1 MSKKDNKKTNKII
14 GNKKIII
21 LATLLFVFLLVVGI
35 IITINYVN
43 VKEEKEKINNRKD
56 YENAIEE
63 VKNEFYEQG
72 EIVPNRYNM
81 FERMYEGNVDT
92 SKVYPD
98 IYNLVEIVIPDIQKR
113 FKGKSNNEIENFY
126 KDNKERIEKSLG
138 IVNKDDYIKFVN
150 YIKDLELGTYK
161 DSSFDE
167 INYRELEKAD
177 QIPLEIVYTKQT
189 IKIYME
195 IDREETDN
203 NPISFKAI

>member
-126 KDNKERIEKSLG
+126 KDNKERIEQSLG